1 METLKE
7 NLDRLAEKA
16 QKNKEA
22 LKKSIAEKQKE
33 IDKPVNK

>member
-16 QKNKEA
+16 QKNKNEA
-22 LKKSIAEKQKE
+22 LKQSITEKQKG
-33 IDKPVNK
+33 INN